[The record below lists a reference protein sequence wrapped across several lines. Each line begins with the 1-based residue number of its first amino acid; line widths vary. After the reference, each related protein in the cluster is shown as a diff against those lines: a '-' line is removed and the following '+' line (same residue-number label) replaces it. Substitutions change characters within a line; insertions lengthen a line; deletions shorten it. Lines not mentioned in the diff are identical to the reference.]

1 MDGHANH
8 HSAGGCNTC
17 HVVIPHGSKMSRL
30 MADQD
35 GTMPARYAL
44 NSSKTTTTVKIT
56 SYTKSTG
63 GNYSESACR
72 TSCGEHSTGTSTSM
86 ENW

>member
-8 HSAGGCNTC
+8 HSTGGCNTC

-30 MADQD
+30 MADED
-35 GTMPARYAL
+35 GVMPARYAL
-44 NSSKTTTTVKIT
+44 NSSKTTTTVHIT
-56 SYTKSTG
+56 SFTKSSSTSYG
-63 GNYSESACR
+63 ESACR
-72 TSCGEHSTGTSTSM
+72 TDCRHHSSGSSTTM